1 MSFSG
6 RGRRFGRL
14 DGDVISPSLL
24 GPNKIFG
31 SRSQP
36 CLGELSPAQ
45 RDVPERRLRTG
56 LLEDPG

>member
-14 DGDVISPSLL
+14 DGDVISPSHL

-31 SRSQP
+31 SSVAA
-36 CLGELSPAQ
+36 LFG
-45 RDVPERRLRTG
+45 
-56 LLEDPG
+56 